1 MIDHFLNKLSGLSYL
16 SDSTRDSLKP
26 FVNVNN
32 YDKGDFILRQEEIC
46 RELYYI
52 HSGFAREYYFKKGKD
67 VTEWFA
73 STGSFCFSIESY
85 FNEIPSNLIIEA
97 LEPSIVIVLSK
108 EGLMGLGKNNIE
120 ISQLAMNFFSN
131 SLIASQ
137 RRMESIHF
145 QSAKERY
152 LYLIEQQPKILQ
164 KVPLTHVASFL
175 GITQET
181 LSRIRA
187 KI

>member
-1 MIDHFLNKLSGLSYL
+1 MIDQFLNKLGSLSYL
-16 SDSTRDSLKP
+16 SHSTRDMLKP
-26 FVNVNN
+26 FITVNFFE
-32 YDKGDFILRQEEIC
+32 KGDFILKQEEIC
-46 RELYYI
+46 RDLFYI
-52 HSGFAREYYFKKGKD
+52 QSGFAREYYFKKGKD

-73 STGSFCFSIESY
+73 GTESFCFSIESY
-85 FNEIPSNLIIEA
+85 FNNTPSNLIIEA
-97 LEPSIVIVLSK
+97 LEPSKVIFLSK
-108 EGLMGLGKNNIE
+108 EGLMGLSKNNIE
-120 ISQLAMNFFSN
+120 ISRLATTFFSY

-164 KVPLTHVASFL
+164 KVPLSHIASFL

-181 LSRIRA
+181 LSRIRS